1 MYQKLYLYVTI
12 ILAPSITYAAF
23 GTKLPSRQAAILQVW
38 RRLFSSDVTCDGTR
52 FPCCNNE
59 TYRTINGCYMANKA
73 KRLSSNEELLAW
85 LKTPPQKK
93 LQSLTQ
99 PQEVSYLSHTRD
111 RLEAGK

>member
-1 MYQKLYLYVTI
+1 
-12 ILAPSITYAAF
+12 
-23 GTKLPSRQAAILQVW
+23 
-38 RRLFSSDVTCDGTR
+38 
-52 FPCCNNE
+52 
-59 TYRTINGCYMANKA
+59 MANKA